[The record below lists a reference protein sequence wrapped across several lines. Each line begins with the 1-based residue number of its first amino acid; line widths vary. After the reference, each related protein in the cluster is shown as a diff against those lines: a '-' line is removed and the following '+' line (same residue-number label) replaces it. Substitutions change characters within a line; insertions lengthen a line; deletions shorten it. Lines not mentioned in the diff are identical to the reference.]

1 MQPANDDMTKIT
13 RKAIPIRRNKDFLS
27 QECSPPKNESG
38 PLAKA
43 GLVALQ
49 TKMH

>member
-13 RKAIPIRRNKDFLS
+13 RKAIPIRRNKDFFIKNAL
-27 QECSPPKNESG
+27 PPKNESG